1 MTKKKSRPVQRDEAF
16 QAPAP
21 KPRPKSDKTNEAYG
35 LEGSNKTVHH
45 PGPDDAKPDELTNLT
60 RSRFIPNTPYTR
72 G

>member
-1 MTKKKSRPVQRDEAF
+1 MTAKKSRPMQHDEGF

-21 KPRPKSDKTNEAYG
+21 KARPKSDKMNEGYG

-45 PGPDDAKPDELTNLT
+45 PGPDDAAAQTSNST
-60 RSRFIPNTPYTR
+60 RSRFIPKTPYTR

>member
-1 MTKKKSRPVQRDEAF
+1 MALKKSRPVQRDEAF

-21 KPRPKSDKTNEAYG
+21 KPRPKSDKVNEDYG

-45 PGPDDAKPDELTNLT
+45 PGPDDAAPETSNLT
-60 RSRFIPNTPYTR
+60 RSRFIPKTPYTR

>member
-1 MTKKKSRPVQRDEAF
+1 MTLKKSRPVDRDEAF

-21 KPRPKSDKTNEAYG
+21 KPRARSDKATEGFG

-45 PGPDDAKPDELTNLT
+45 PGPDDAPAEESVNPN
-60 RSRFIPNTPYTR
+60 RSRFIPKSPYTR